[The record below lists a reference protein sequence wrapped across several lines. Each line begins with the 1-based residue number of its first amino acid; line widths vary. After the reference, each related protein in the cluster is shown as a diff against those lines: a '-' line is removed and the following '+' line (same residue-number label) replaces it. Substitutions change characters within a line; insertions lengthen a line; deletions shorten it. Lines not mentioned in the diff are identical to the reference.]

1 MTRTR
6 LRDLGIVVGEL
17 PTGPYNAITD
27 VPGVWVGHTTL
38 IYDQPR
44 VARTGVTVIRPR
56 YGEIYQDQCF
66 AGYHS
71 FNGNGEMTGL
81 LWLEE
86 SGQLGAPIA
95 ITNTHQ
101 VGIVRDAL
109 VDYEARH
116 HPDAAWLLP
125 VVAETYDGWLNDIN
139 GFHLTHDH
147 VFAALDA
154 AASGPVAEGNVGGGT
169 GMICHDFKAGIGTA
183 SRVVEIAGASYTVGV
198 LVQANYG
205 DRRDLRV
212 DGTSVGRAIDADA
225 VPLPWESLT
234 RGRLDHYRCRHRC
247 AAAGLSVSPP
257 GTARHCRAGARRRHR
272 AQRQRRYLPGLRHR
286 QPYPLRR
293 QNTLADLLPPQPSD
307 EPAFLRHDRSGRGVD
322 PEQPDRGGNDGRSAR
337 AHRSRPAAGGATDT
351 AGRQRDHEMNRKNHQ
366 LPSQDFSRIMSMRT

>member
-44 VARTGVTVIRPR
+44 IARTGVTVIRPR

-139 GFHLTHDH
+139 GFHITHDH

-154 AASGPVAEGNVGGGT
+154 AASGPVAEGSVGGGT

-212 DGTSVGRAIDADA
+212 DGTPVGRAIDADA
-225 VPLPWESLT
+225 VPLPWKVSRGVGSIIIVVATDAPLLAYQCRRLAQRATVGLGRVGGIGHNGSGDIFLAFATGNHIPYDARTPLPIHYLPNRQMNPLFYATIEAVEESILNSLT
-234 RGRLDHYRCRHRC
+234 AAETMVGQHGRTAHALPLEGLQTLL
-247 AAAGLSVSPP
+247 AGK
-257 GTARHCRAGARRRHR
+257 
-272 AQRQRRYLPGLRHR
+272 
-286 QPYPLRR
+286 
-293 QNTLADLLPPQPSD
+293 
-307 EPAFLRHDRSGRGVD
+307 E
-322 PEQPDRGGNDGRSAR
+322 
-337 AHRSRPAAGGATDT
+337 
-351 AGRQRDHEMNRKNHQ
+351 
-366 LPSQDFSRIMSMRT
+366 IMG

>member
-1 MTRTR
+1 MTRAR
-6 LRDLGIVVGEL
+6 LRDLGIVIGEL
-17 PTGPYNAITD
+17 PTGPNNAITD

-66 AGYHS
+66 AGYYS

-81 LWLEE
+81 LWLDE
-86 SGQLGAPIA
+86 SGQLGTPIA

-101 VGIVRDAL
+101 VGVVRDAL

-139 GFHLTHDH
+139 CFHITHDQ

-154 AASGPVAEGNVGGGT
+154 AAAGSVAEGNVGGGT

-183 SRVVEIAGASYTVGV
+183 SRVTDVAGESYTVGV

-212 DGTSVGRAIDADA
+212 DGAPIGRILNADVA
-225 VPLPWESLT
+225 PLPWKASRGAGSIIIVIATDAPLLPYQCRRLAQRATVGLGRVGGVGHNGSGDIFLAFATGNHIPHDARTPSPIQYLPNRQMNPLFYATVEAVEEAILNSLT
-234 RGRLDHYRCRHRC
+234 AAETMIGQLGRIAHALPLDR
-247 AAAGLSVSPP
+247 L
-257 GTARHCRAGARRRHR
+257 
-272 AQRQRRYLPGLRHR
+272 Q
-286 QPYPLRR
+286 
-293 QNTLADLLPPQPSD
+293 TLL
-307 EPAFLRHDRSGRGVD
+307 
-322 PEQPDRGGNDGRSAR
+322 
-337 AHRSRPAAGGATDT
+337 
-351 AGRQRDHEMNRKNHQ
+351 AGRTI
-366 LPSQDFSRIMSMRT
+366 LG